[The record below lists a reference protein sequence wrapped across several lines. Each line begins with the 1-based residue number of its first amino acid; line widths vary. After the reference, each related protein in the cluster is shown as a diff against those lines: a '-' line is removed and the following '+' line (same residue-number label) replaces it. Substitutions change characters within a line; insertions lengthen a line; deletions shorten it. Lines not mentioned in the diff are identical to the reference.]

1 MVSGIHPDLNAPI
14 PIYMRTSAFVF
25 SNIPIIGGMILSAPT
40 PFNTFFFQWLNQT
53 YNAGLNY
60 GNRNASSTQ
69 TSAQMFTSY
78 AIAVTSAIGMAAG
91 LKRGL
96 APLMRGREGTM
107 FGSIL
112 NSIVNFGAV
121 ATTSAMN
128 CVMMRSGEL
137 TSGID
142 VKDASGETIGLSQ
155 TAAYYGIQK
164 TAISR
169 AVYNFPIF
177 FIPPVLVAM
186 QAKAGMHTRPG
197 VKLAL
202 EVSNVAFALL
212 VSMPLGC
219 ALFP

>member
-1 MVSGIHPDLNAPI
+1 M
-14 PIYMRTSAFVF
+14 
-25 SNIPIIGGMILSAPT
+25 
-40 PFNTFFFQWLNQT
+40 
-53 YNAGLNY
+53 NY

-69 TSAQMFTSY
+69 TNLQMFASY
-78 AIAVTSAIGMAAG
+78 SLAVASAIGMAAG

-96 APLMRGREGTM
+96 APLMRGREGTV
-107 FGSIL
+107 FGAIL

-128 CVMMRSGEL
+128 CVMMRSGEM

-142 VKDASGETIGLSQ
+142 VKDSNGETIGMSQ
-155 TAAYYGIQK
+155 VAAYYGIKK

-177 FIPPVLVAM
+177 FIPPVLAAA
-186 QAKAGMHTRPG
+186 QASRGLHRRPG
-197 VKLAL
+197 PKMAL

-212 VSMPLGC
+212 VSMPFGC
-219 ALFP
+219 ALFPQI